1 MNVLIRVGCILLLCP
16 GFVLGQVGTAV
27 FAHNDYLKS
36 NPLHDSYR
44 LQVEFVE
51 VDVFL
56 VGDQLFVGHTQQE
69 LKPGRTLDSLYLIP
83 LQLYVNQHHGYIYA
97 DTTQSLA
104 LVIDLKTGGN
114 TVAVLIETF
123 HKFGDLMNAQNLR
136 FILSG
141 SVPDQSRWS
150 ELPDFLHVDGRPG
163 IPYTHEQ
170 LKRIALI
177 SCAFPIRWNGVEALD
192 AAGSA
197 ALVKIRDEVLSKGK
211 PLRFWAAPD
220 REEAWTALINLG
232 VPVINTDDPARLT
245 SFLMRQH

>member
-1 MNVLIRVGCILLLCP
+1 MYLLIRACILLLTP
-16 GFVLGQVGTAV
+16 GFVLGQGTAI
-27 FAHNDYLKS
+27 FAHNDYLKTE
-36 NPLHDSYR
+36 PLHAAYR

-51 VDVFL
+51 VDIFL
-56 VGDQLFVGHTQQE
+56 VRDQLLVGHTQQE

-114 TVAVLIETF
+114 TVTVLLETL
-123 HKFGDLMNAQNLR
+123 HKFKDLVNARNLR

-141 SVPDQSRWS
+141 SVPDRSRWS
-150 ELPDFLHVDGRPG
+150 TFPDYLHIDGRPG
-163 IPYTHEQ
+163 IPYTQEQ

-177 SCAFPIRWNGVEALD
+177 SCAFPIRWNGVQALE
-192 AAGSA
+192 AAGRA
-197 ALVKIRDEVLSKGK
+197 TLVKIQDEVQGKGK

-220 REEAWTALINLG
+220 HEEAWTELIKLEI
-232 VPVINTDDPARLT
+232 PVINTDDPARLT
-245 SFLMRQH
+245 SFLSRLH